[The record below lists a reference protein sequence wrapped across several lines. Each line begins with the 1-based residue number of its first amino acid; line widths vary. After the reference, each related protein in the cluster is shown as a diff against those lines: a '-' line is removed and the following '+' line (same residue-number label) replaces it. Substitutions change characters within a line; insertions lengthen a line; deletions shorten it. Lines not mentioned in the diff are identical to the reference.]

1 MRQCSHQVA
10 KVLEFSASASVLLMN
25 SQDFPLSS
33 MCPQPFADTAC
44 ELHLCIRNMWTG
56 TVLVG
61 QWLRLCASTAGG
73 AGLIPAWGTKI
84 PHIQISFPGD
94 SDSQEPACSAGDPG
108 SIPGWGRSPGEGNG
122 HPLQYSCLENPMD
135 REPGGLQST
144 GL

>member
-1 MRQCSHQVA
+1 
-10 KVLEFSASASVLLMN
+10 
-25 SQDFPLSS
+25 
-33 MCPQPFADTAC
+33 
-44 ELHLCIRNMWTG
+44 MWTG

-122 HPLQYSCLENPMD
+122 HPLPWTE
-135 REPGGLQST
+135 EPGGLTTHGVTESDTTEQLTLMSLYSIKQKQIST
-144 GL
+144 KNFKAQKIQNSF